1 MTPRKRKVLLI
12 VGLVLSHLL
21 CILLGAGAVAYMVRR
36 TKTGL
41 AQFSQRMALGW
52 ASENAR
58 TQFDMGTPE
67 VAASAQNAYLEALD
81 RARPA
86 LTDWEYHGDRV
97 IALAKLAEIERS
109 RGDEAAVRRYL
120 DMAMQEC
127 KSVPWGKGCTH
138 ERLRKLALRG
148 TDREPSAK

>member
-21 CILLGAGAVAYMVRR
+21 CIALGAGAVAYMVHKGRM
-36 TKTGL
+36 
-41 AQFSQRMALGW
+41 AYMDHWMALGW
-52 ASENAR
+52 ASSNAR
-58 TQFDMGTPE
+58 TQFDLGTPE
-67 VAASAQNAYLEALD
+67 VAASAQNTYLEVLD
-81 RARPA
+81 KTRPA

-97 IALAKLAEIERS
+97 IALARLAEIERS

-148 TDREPSAK
+148 TDREPSTK